1 MKAFMFSLAALISAT
16 AMTFVLA
23 GEENQQKDQG
33 PRNAG
38 FEKIKSLKGEWKVT
52 KGPEHGVQGGTIT
65 YRITAGGSAVLES
78 MFEGTEHEMIT
89 TYYVDGD
96 QLSLTHYCMLQ
107 NRPHMRAE
115 KQSSADKIV
124 FKCHHEGENAKMEKE
139 MHMHQAVY
147 NFIDAN
153 HIKTEWTMFKDG
165 KADPAPHVFELERK
179 K

>member
-1 MKAFMFSLAALISAT
+1 MKAYLIVLPTVAAMSFLLGADEHEHGKP
-16 AMTFVLA
+16 APA
-23 GEENQQKDQG
+23 KH
-33 PRNAG
+33 AG
-38 FEKIKSLKGEWKVT
+38 FEKIKALKGTWTVT
-52 KGPEHGVQGGTIT
+52 KAPQHAPEGGTIT

-115 KQSSADKIV
+115 KQSSPDKIV
-124 FKCHHEGENAKMEKE
+124 FKCHHEGENAKLEKE

-147 NFIDAN
+147 TFVDAD
-153 HIKTEWTMFKDG
+153 HLKTEWTMFKDG
-165 KADPAPHVFELERK
+165 KAGPEPHAFELERK
-179 K
+179 KQ